1 MSDYFN
7 NIFDLIPEKTPENN
21 RIGKPL
27 KKKKKQKA
35 GGVTGMSN
43 DEFLSPENV
52 AKDVFELL
60 PSESTRVEGPLL
72 STAQEKAMSAQRW
85 DNKTQ
90 EEKRIIKTQAL
101 AKNTVKDAP
110 ITLKDSKRVGK
121 EWEDRGK
128 PYTWSLQ
135 QKIDKVEADEAEI
148 AEYGRKAQLNFED
161 SFRESYGMEKNFTNT
176 ILQGGIGG
184 LTIPFAAGLEAI
196 KGITGSDGGADWSRV
211 MPDFYGVSKNPNFKG
226 QSISLSDAV
235 NKDWADKNRNL
246 ATLIDVVAPAGV
258 GYKARKAYNLVDK
271 TLDFANLE
279 LTKELL
285 KKSPLKNAYL
295 LNPMAEKLNDASS
308 SYRITGKLG
317 LDDAMQSGV
326 VRPPKLTAD
335 ELFEQSRFPGVH
347 QYDPDNLSFNRGFAD
362 KRYLQ
367 NPDDVVFKTSK
378 YPTAKSGEINPV
390 TGKEVRSFG
399 HTNTTHL
406 FDPKTG
412 EKISEVPLQNVD
424 IYGATPHWLKGYQKI
439 PKTSESKKLKSKID
453 FPKNITPPV
462 VPSQPIAPWQ
472 MQDLPGLHLK
482 STMSQGPISKIIDK
496 KGNINVNQALAIIN
510 KESGGKEKVNLIKKA
525 LGDDIPKKMDYND
538 FRKTTQEQLIPLE
551 RKLVNHSS
559 DYGLNRIGHL
569 ANTDDQ
575 LNSAISFADSEIKNL
590 NNEIIKRSK
599 GLEKNTGKELATQ
612 KKDIAELKETLRNF
626 TLGREAV
633 LKQKNNPFENQTLI
647 LSNKSKFGRGSEA
660 HGNPKETLGHVHFF
674 TGGKNTGTLNVTQIQ
689 SDAFQ
694 GPHRVM
700 PNNSKI
706 KQWENILTPE
716 GRKELVETGGEEAA
730 DLVQEGAREFL
741 EDAVKEAKEALGPN
755 PTQKQLLDKNHEE
768 RFLQEIVDYA
778 AKRGDVNKIR
788 LPTSET
794 AAKIQGYIRTEK
806 SKLNYAIED
815 DIFLLKHNKK
825 QNIPDEIN
833 MNTGVEIRYTD
844 KVRAEKIKKLES
856 QLDNKLYYDVFKQ
869 TILKKYSKQPKR
881 IKKLFGVEPKTVKG
895 ERGTTWYEFDIPES
909 FKKGKAEIKAFSAT
923 GAIGTG
929 ALLSQDK
936 PTYRFGGMIEG
947 DPEKPPKKEPWNV
960 PDFTDVTWTK
970 TDLDYANKNYLCE
983 DGACL
988 DRSFQAYDKVVA
1000 SFISGM
1006 PSSSQLKKDYNFT
1019 SAPTPNYGNN
1029 WTGYETDYHKG
1040 GNINYVSGLDEHG
1053 VRKQTKVSDK
1063 TQKWFESQEEF
1074 RLDKSDFTVDSWDAS
1089 AKLIEEGG
1097 VNVFSEKRNEDYLYY
1112 DDAGARKGEDLWRSK
1127 TKAEKLKIYKS
1138 LPIGTYVGFNNYPD
1152 IYSGFNKEKG
1162 LASSGH
1168 SAQVVGYNEE
1178 GMPIIYD
1185 HEAYTTID
1193 NPHLYTESDIS
1204 NITIPKHS
1212 IGKTRDYF
1220 ANQNLLKNEQKDLNL
1235 DLTELY
1241 AEGDEGEL
1249 KPFYEALVKNKKE
1262 LMPLLKI
1269 NSDTY
1274 DEYAKNLL
1282 AIAMQETG
1290 GGTSLEHNLFG
1301 SSFGDTH
1308 GLTQLNM
1315 NNVWNDKELQ
1325 NIPQE
1330 FGIYWGSEDLSDART
1345 SAIASMI
1352 YHSRHQKVANQAYEK
1367 GRKNNKPL
1375 PGVRTYKE
1383 QKNKP
1388 LKDAARW
1395 FQGKQHT
1402 YKDNFFKT
1410 EEGPIVDLWWGDNYS
1425 PLGDWDGW
1433 QASLE
1438 NIQAQLDEAKKGK
1451 YKAYKKDEKILINK
1465 NTQGNIELTP
1475 SERALYSWSGYEALR
1490 TGDAGG
1496 DSRYFKN
1503 VKKFRD
1509 LIKDK

>member
-7 NIFDLIPEKTPENN
+7 NIFDLIPKKTSKSGSVGDVVP
-21 RIGKPL
+21 
-27 KKKKKQKA
+27 KKKKQKA

-43 DEFLSPENV
+43 EDFSLDEFLSPENV
-52 AKDVFELL
+52 AKDVFELP

-101 AKNTVKDAP
+101 AKNTVKHAP
-110 ITLKDSKRVGK
+110 VTLKDSERVQK

-135 QKIDKVEADEAEI
+135 QKIDKIEADKARLNEV
-148 AEYGRKAQLNFED
+148 GRV
-161 SFRESYGMEKNFTNT
+161 
-176 ILQGGIGG
+176 
-184 LTIPFAAGLEAI
+184 AGLNYENKFRHSVDEEITPYNLGAAAWNSSFGAAYALGLEGI
-196 KGITGSDGGADWSRV
+196 KKMTGSDGGADWNRIKPS
-211 MPDFYGVSKNPNFKG
+211 YLGVAGDPNFKG

-246 ATLIDVVAPAGV
+246 ATLIDVVAPAGI

-271 TLDFANLE
+271 TLDFAN
-279 LTKELL
+279 
-285 KKSPLKNAYL
+285 A
-295 LNPMAEKLNDASS
+295 
-308 SYRITGKLG
+308 
-317 LDDAMQSGV
+317 
-326 VRPPKLTAD
+326 
-335 ELFEQSRFPGVH
+335 
-347 QYDPDNLSFNRGFAD
+347 
-362 KRYLQ
+362 
-367 NPDDVVFKTSK
+367 
-378 YPTAKSGEINPV
+378 AKSGLGAMPGTFTRSSKVGAKSTYNPYF
-390 TGKEVRSFG
+390 S
-399 HTNTTHL
+399 
-406 FDPKTG
+406 
-412 EKISEVPLQNVD
+412 
-424 IYGATPHWLKGYQKI
+424 
-439 PKTSESKKLKSKID
+439 
-453 FPKNITPPV
+453 KNITSPV
-462 VPSQPIAPWQ
+462 VQSQPIAPWQ

-482 STMSQGPISKIIDK
+482 STMSQGPISKIINK
-496 KGNINVNQALAIIN
+496 KGNINVSQALAIIN

-538 FRKTTQEQLIPLE
+538 FRKITQEQLIPLE
-551 RKLVNHSS
+551 RELVNHSS
-559 DYGLNRIGHL
+559 NYGLNRIGIS
-569 ANTDDQ
+569 ANTENQ
-575 LNSAISFADSEIKNL
+575 LNSAISFADSEIKKL

-626 TLGREAV
+626 TRNREAV
-633 LKQKNNPFENQTLI
+633 LKQKNKSFENQTLL
-647 LSNKSKFGRGSEA
+647 LSNKSKFGKGSDA
-660 HGNPKETLGHVHFF
+660 HDNPIETLGHVHFF

-694 GPHRVM
+694 GPYNIM
-700 PNNSKI
+700 PKNSKNRTALEKTQRSLKSMEDLQANNKATLHKMKTEGI
-706 KQWENILTPE
+706 NHYGTPVHKYEIENMEHIVKAQEQSNIFKRAEAKNFTQ
-716 GRKELVETGGEEAA
+716 KELLA
-730 DLVQEGAREFL
+730 
-741 EDAVKEAKEALGPN
+741 
-755 PTQKQLLDKNHEE
+755 KNHEE
-768 RFLQEIVDYA
+768 RYLQEIVDYA

-788 LPTSET
+788 LPTSKT
-794 AAKIQGYIRTEK
+794 AAKIQGYVPTEK
-806 SKLNYAIED
+806 SHLNYAIED
-815 DIFLLKHNKK
+815 DILRLKFNKK
-825 QNIPDEIN
+825 RNIPDEID
-833 MNTGVEIRYTD
+833 MNTGIETRYTD

-856 QLDNKLYYDVFKQ
+856 QLDNKLYYDPYKQ

-881 IKKLFGVEPKTVKG
+881 IKKLFGVEPKTVTGEKG
-895 ERGTTWYEFDIPES
+895 NTWYEFDIPES

-936 PTYRFGGMIEG
+936 PTYRFGGMVEG
-947 DPEKPPKKEPWNV
+947 DPEKPPKKKKWNV

-970 TDLDYANKNYLCE
+970 ADLDYANRNYLCE
-983 DGACL
+983 EGACL

-1000 SFISGM
+1000 PFIPGM
-1006 PSSSQLKKDYNFT
+1006 PSSSQFKKDYNFT
-1019 SAPTPNYGNN
+1019 SAPTPNYKNN
-1029 WTGYETDYHKG
+1029 YKGYYFPLSSEEGDNRVYRSDESYGKG
-1040 GNINYVSGLDEHG
+1040 
-1053 VRKQTKVSDK
+1053 KPVSDK
-1063 TQKWFESQEEF
+1063 TQKWFENQKGFNIE
-1074 RLDKSDFTVDSWDAS
+1074 KNDFTIDSWDAS
-1089 AKLIEEGG
+1089 AKLIEAGG
-1097 VNVFSEKRNEDYLYY
+1097 VNVFSEKRNKDYLYY
-1112 DDAGARKGEDLWRSK
+1112 EEDGARIGEDLWRSK

-1152 IYSGFNKEKG
+1152 MYSGYNKEKG

-1178 GMPIIYD
+1178 GIPIIYD
-1185 HEAYTTID
+1185 QETYTTID
-1193 NPHLYTESDIS
+1193 NPHLYNESAIS

-1220 ANQNLLKNEQKDLNL
+1220 ASQNLLLNEQKDLNL

-1262 LMPLLKI
+1262 LMPKLKI

-1290 GGTSLEHNLFG
+1290 GGTSFEHNVFG
-1301 SSFGDTH
+1301 NSFGDTH
-1308 GLTQLNM
+1308 GLTQLNLKNIM
-1315 NNVWNDKELQ
+1315 DDPELKDIAQ
-1325 NIPQE
+1325 QYHLNE
-1330 FGIYWGSEDLSDART
+1330 DTDLSDPYW
-1345 SAIASMI
+1345 SALASMI
-1352 YHSRHQKVANQAYEK
+1352 YHSRHQKVANQAYSK

-1375 PGVRTYKE
+1375 PGVRTYKQ

-1395 FQGKQHT
+1395 WQGKEHT

-1410 EEGPIVDLWWGDNYS
+1410 EEGPTVDLWWGDNTS

-1438 NIQAQLDEAKKGK
+1438 NIQGQLDEIKKGR
-1451 YKAYKKDEKILINK
+1451 YKAYKKDGEILINK
-1465 NTQGNIELTP
+1465 NTYGNTELTP
-1475 SERALYSWSGYEALR
+1475 SERAIYSWSGYETLR
-1490 TGDAGG
+1490 TGDAQGG
-1496 DSRYFKN
+1496 NIYFKN
-1503 VKKFRD
+1503 VKKWRD